1 VSGYL
6 LEDSSGRLL
15 LEDSSGIYL
24 LEDAT
29 AGVAGRVLIAFDD
42 PALEP
47 TPAWT
52 RIDNNT
58 AFRVSDI
65 TIRRGRQTEFDQ
77 TETSTATVTV
87 RDPSGVF
94 DPNNM
99 SSPYFGKLNGKQI
112 MLQLQNPVTG
122 VWHTQFRGHIDDYGY
137 YLSETLVLSTVQIEC
152 VDLFD
157 YLARVEMVVGLF
169 GDPALSVGDSA
180 GVVVYAETDFQTRL
194 EQAATDAGLPPEF
207 FVFFTGNVDVQET
220 KYDPGDSVM
229 MVMRDAVD
237 AEFPTAANIYTDK
250 LGRVVGHG
258 RYARFTPEAVAATGD
273 WTFTRWD
280 AATGGAVISGVA
292 QIRPPLRFANPRS
305 RIVNAAIS
313 YPRGIAEADI
323 PGQIVIDTTSR
334 DEYGYGSWS
343 ATDLITLAGT
353 TTGNTANQE
362 TKLYGSYMVANY
374 KEPRPRVEALTF
386 KSIDPD
392 DSRAA
397 ATWALMCGAD
407 ISDVVNV
414 VAGYPGGVGIA
425 EDFYVEGSEM
435 TIIPLNPGYDMVELS
450 LNVSPAAYFTDN
462 VFS

>member
-6 LEDSSGRLL
+6 LEDGSGVLL

-24 LEDAT
+24 LDVDT
-29 AGVAGRVLIAFDD
+29 GVAGRVLVAFDD

-47 TPAWT
+47 TPTWT

-65 TIRRGRQTEFDQ
+65 SIRRGRQTEFDQ

-87 RDPSGVF
+87 KDPSGVF

-99 SSPYFGKLNGKQI
+99 SSPYFGNLNGKQI

-137 YLSETLVLSTVQIEC
+137 DLSETMVLSTVQIEC

-157 YLARVEMVVGLF
+157 YLARVEMVIGLF
-169 GDPALSVGDSA
+169 GDPALSVGGSA

-194 EQAATDAGLPPEF
+194 VQAATDAGLPPEF

-220 KYDPGDSVM
+220 KYDPGDPVM

-250 LGRVVGHG
+250 AGRVVGHG
-258 RYARFTPEAVAATGD
+258 RYARFTPEDVAATGD

-292 QIRPPLRFANPRS
+292 QIRAAAQVRQSAVAGRQCRDRVSARNRRS
-305 RIVNAAIS
+305 RH
-313 YPRGIAEADI
+313 PRTDRHRHHVMGRVRIRIMVSHRSHHARRHHDRQHREPGNEAVRLLH
-323 PGQIVIDTTSR
+323 GRELQ
-334 DEYGYGSWS
+334 
-343 ATDLITLAGT
+343 AT
-353 TTGNTANQE
+353 
-362 TKLYGSYMVANY
+362 
-374 KEPRPRVEALTF
+374 
-386 KSIDPD
+386 
-392 DSRAA
+392 A
-397 ATWALMCGAD
+397 ATG
-407 ISDVVNV
+407 
-414 VAGYPGGVGIA
+414 GGV
-425 EDFYVEGSEM
+425 DVQKH
-435 TIIPLNPGYDMVELS
+435 
-450 LNVSPAAYFTDN
+450 
-462 VFS
+462 

>member
-1 VSGYL
+1 MP
-6 LEDSSGRLL
+6 
-15 LEDSSGIYL
+15 
-24 LEDAT
+24 
-29 AGVAGRVLIAFDD
+29 AGRVLIAFDD

-47 TPAWT
+47 TPTWT
-52 RIDNNT
+52 RIDNDA
-58 AFRVSDI
+58 AFRVADI

-99 SSPYFGKLNGKQI
+99 SSPYFGNLNGKQI

-122 VWHTQFRGHIDDYGY
+122 VWHTQFRGHVDDYGY
-137 YLSETLVLSTVQIEC
+137 DLSETMVVSTVQIEC

-169 GDPALSVGDSA
+169 GDPALSVGDKA

-194 EQAATDAGLPPEF
+194 EQAATDAGLPSEM
-207 FVFFTGNVDVQET
+207 FVFFTGNVDLQET
-220 KYDPGDSVM
+220 RYDPGDSLLM
-229 MVMRDAVD
+229 PMRDAVD
-237 AEFPTAANIYTDK
+237 AEFPTAANLYTDK
-250 LGRVVGHG
+250 LGRVVAHG
-258 RYARFTPEAVAATGD
+258 RFARFTPEDVAATGD
-273 WTFTRWD
+273 WTFTRWE
-280 AATGGAVISGVA
+280 AGTGGIVTVDGRA
-292 QIRPPLRFANPRS
+292 QVRPPLRFANPRS
-305 RIVNAAIS
+305 RVINAAIA
-313 YPRGIAEADI
+313 YPRGIRESAIA
-323 PGQIVIDTTSR
+323 GQIVVDTASR

-362 TKLYGSYMVANY
+362 NRLYAEYMVANY
-374 KEPRPRVEALTF
+374 KQPRPRVEALTF

-397 ATWALMCGAD
+397 ATWALIAGVD
-407 ISDVVNV
+407 ISDIVDL

-435 TIIPLNPGYDMVELS
+435 TIRPLNPGYDMVELT